1 MEYTVCLKKIALQKF
16 SCNVFVAH
24 KIDYICGIKKSIV

>member
-1 MEYTVCLKKIALQKF
+1 MEYIVCLKKIALQKF
-16 SCNVFVAH
+16 SSYLFVAH